1 MANALVIRRNTQLT
15 KDQRMLRAAQ
25 YVRMSTDYQHYSTE
39 NQAATIAA
47 YAARH
52 NLKIVRTYAD
62 DGRSGLRISNR
73 GALVELINDI
83 RFGKA
88 DFGHVL
94 VYDVSRWGRFQDTD
108 ESAHYEFICKQAG
121 VKVTYC
127 AEQFEN
133 DGGMLSSI
141 VKNLKRVMAAEYSR
155 ELSVKVHAGACKVA
169 SMGFRG
175 GGAVG
180 YGLRRELVDEK
191 RRSKG
196 ILQKGERKHLQTH
209 HVLLRP
215 GPARELRI
223 VRRIFREFV
232 VGKRS
237 QAEIARR
244 LNQAGIPNHRD
255 KPWSDWMIHYLLQNE
270 NYIGNLTYNRSS
282 YRLRNVR
289 IKNPSKDW
297 IRSKA
302 GFDPIV
308 SERIFAKAQERMKM
322 HYVRRSDE
330 QLLAELRDVLSEKGQ
345 LSADIMNKMPA
356 IPSPALYAWRFGSLR
371 NAFER
376 VGYRPQRNFDYID
389 QRPKLNQQLLDLG
402 DDVARRIRAL
412 GASAVFDAAAR
423 TLNVENRLTVSL
435 RIGRYY
441 PDQDKVA
448 VWHVHRNANL
458 PSGLILALRLNKKN
472 TKIVDYFVIP
482 TTEMKTIRIALRA
495 TLRYSR
501 FDKYHAPSIR
511 DAVRMIME
519 AVAATSPTCSP
530 KQVPKGLARSVPTR
544 IVTGRAQH

>member
-1 MANALVIRRNTQLT
+1 VANALVVRRNTQLAGNQ
-15 KDQRMLRAAQ
+15 KSLRAAQ

-88 DFGHVL
+88 DFSHVL

-121 VKVTYC
+121 VKITYC

-180 YGLRRELVDEK
+180 YGLRRELVDEN

-196 ILQKGERKHLQTH
+196 ILKKGQRKHLQAH

-223 VRRIFREFV
+223 VRRIFREFAV
-232 VGKRS
+232 QKRS

-244 LNQAGIPNHRD
+244 LNEAGIPNHRD

-270 NYIGNLTYNRSS
+270 NYIGNLIYNKSS
-282 YRLRNVR
+282 YRLRAVR
-289 IKNPSKDW
+289 TANPSKDW

-308 SERIFAKAQERMKM
+308 SEEIFAKAQERMKT

-330 QLLAELRDVLSEKGQ
+330 QLLDRLRDIFKEEGQ
-345 LSADIMNKMPA
+345 LSADIINNMPGM
-356 IPSPALYAWRFGSLR
+356 PSPALYAWRFGSLR
-371 NAFER
+371 NAFKR
-376 VGYRPQRNFDYID
+376 VGYSAQRNYNYID
-389 QRPKLNQQLLDLG
+389 QRPKLTQQLLDSG
-402 DDVARRIRAL
+402 ADFARRIRAL
-412 GASAVFDAAAR
+412 GSSAVFDAKAR
-423 TLNVENRLTVSL
+423 TLNVENRLIVSL
-435 RIGRYY
+435 RI
-441 PDQDKVA
+441 
-448 VWHVHRNANL
+448 
-458 PSGLILALRLNKKN
+458 
-472 TKIVDYFVIP
+472 
-482 TTEMKTIRIALRA
+482 
-495 TLRYSR
+495 
-501 FDKYHAPSIR
+501 
-511 DAVRMIME
+511 
-519 AVAATSPTCSP
+519 
-530 KQVPKGLARSVPTR
+530 AR
-544 IVTGRAQH
+544 